1 VKSGVDNVTSKV
13 DRLLQVCGYVVQGVK
28 ELMDEMK
35 VKDTVIQVRN
45 QNYQRLQDELDKLVV
60 SHHMLMTGH

>member
-1 VKSGVDNVTSKV
+1 M
-13 DRLLQVCGYVVQGVK
+13 QGVK

-60 SHHMLMTGH
+60 SCVFVGEIISLW

>member
-1 VKSGVDNVTSKV
+1 M
-13 DRLLQVCGYVVQGVK
+13 VQGVK

-60 SHHMLMTGH
+60 SIIC